1 MKNIWDRDEDIKPVT
16 DQEVKVAESELGV
29 SLPAP
34 YIELCKYQNGGYLMY
49 DAFPTTEPN
58 TWADDHV
65 SASSLY
71 GIKKDGI
78 LDTDYLLN
86 EWDLPKNLVLI
97 TGEGHSW
104 IALDYRHQKE
114 DPPVIYLEEG
124 NEMEWH
130 EIPLAASFD
139 EYISKLYN
147 HEDDVE

>member
-1 MKNIWDRDEDIKPVT
+1 MKNIWDRDEENKPVT
-16 DQEVKVAESELGV
+16 ILEVKAAESELGI
-29 SLPAP
+29 SLPAS
-34 YIELCKYQNGGYLMY
+34 YIELCKFQNGDYLIY

-78 LDTDYLLN
+78 LDTAYLLN
-86 EWDLPKNLVLI
+86 EWGLPKNLVLI
-97 TGEGHSW
+97 AGDGHSW

-124 NEMEWH
+124 DEMEWK
-130 EIPLAASFD
+130 EIPLAASFE
-139 EYISKLYN
+139 EYINKLYN
-147 HEDDVE
+147 HEDDDE